1 MKINPL
7 INALLAGIYILI
19 VVGIIYALQSP
30 NTPDNTIL
38 APIFLLSLF
47 TLSAAVMAFLFFYQ
61 PLKLYF
67 DNHQKEAVTY
77 FMKTVAYFA
86 VVVIISFS
94 ALLYFRATNS
104 ITFPK
109 GGEKLIQG
117 QSYQLTWSGGREE
130 TTQIFLIDTSLKDQ
144 GSSVSI
150 SDRVYG
156 IENKHAYTYTIPA
169 NMKPGTYQFQ
179 IGSLTSQPFDI
190 VPK

>member
-7 INALLAGIYILI
+7 INALAAGIYILL
-19 VVGIIYALQSP
+19 VVGIIYSLQSP
-30 NTPDNTIL
+30 NTPDTIL

-67 DNHQKEAVTY
+67 DNHRKEALVH
-77 FMKTVAYFA
+77 FMKTVGYFA
-86 VVVIISFS
+86 IVVLLSFS

-109 GGEKLIQG
+109 GGEKLVQG
-117 QSYQLTWSGGREE
+117 QSYELTWTGGREE
-130 TTQIFLIDTSLKDQ
+130 ITQIFLIDTSLKDQ
-144 GSSVSI
+144 GTSASI
-150 SDRVYG
+150 SDRIYG
-156 IENKHAYTYTIPA
+156 IENKHAYTYTVPTNI
-169 NMKPGTYQFQ
+169 KPGTYEFQ
-179 IGSLTSQPFDI
+179 IGSQTSATFDI